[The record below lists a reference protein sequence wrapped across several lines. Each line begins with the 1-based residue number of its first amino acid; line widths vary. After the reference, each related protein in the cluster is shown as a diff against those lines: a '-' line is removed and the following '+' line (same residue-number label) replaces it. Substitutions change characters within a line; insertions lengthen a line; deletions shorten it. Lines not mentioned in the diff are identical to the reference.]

1 MLKGIMKHLKK
12 TDPLVYRP
20 VRDQVTPEFGRAMH
34 ELKNVLDDIVQV
46 LAATIGSSDDGARL
60 AVQKRLLNR
69 FLHPFGI
76 TLEMCTFEYLENEGA
91 DNPEYGIND
100 IDRIFKSRISALT
113 QPRVALLKTGYN
125 ELEKLA
131 DLGSY
136 DFNGLLKFFTKSYD
150 PANKAPVMVGC
161 TGKKIAG
168 LLEDIYFITANL
180 ELTKNGMTVF
190 RMLQTLDGGLV
201 STQEKLV
208 RDYAEIQRIKD
219 DFLAKDTLLDVLKV
233 IKLDPLLV

>member
-76 TLEMCTFEYLENEGA
+76 TLEMCTFE
-91 DNPEYGIND
+91 
-100 IDRIFKSRISALT
+100 
-113 QPRVALLKTGYN
+113 
-125 ELEKLA
+125 
-131 DLGSY
+131 
-136 DFNGLLKFFTKSYD
+136 
-150 PANKAPVMVGC
+150 
-161 TGKKIAG
+161 
-168 LLEDIYFITANL
+168 
-180 ELTKNGMTVF
+180 
-190 RMLQTLDGGLV
+190 
-201 STQEKLV
+201 
-208 RDYAEIQRIKD
+208 
-219 DFLAKDTLLDVLKV
+219 
-233 IKLDPLLV
+233 